1 MRRIVAALI
10 LSLCF
15 ALPTTA
21 HADSFKYTIINN
33 LPNFGSPFDFSP
45 FIGTYTFT
53 TPSAITGNT
62 FIYGPD
68 FTDPPFTG
76 FTYIYAPDFTGP
88 VGSPVTQ
95 IMLTIFPLN
104 NFYAFTLYGAHGG
117 GAIGTSLLQDPQ
129 NPTRFTADYGPGA
142 YATMEIADLGT
153 SQVPEP
159 STIAMLGT
167 GILGIAAKVRR
178 RRALDP

>member
-1 MRRIVAALI
+1 MRRLVAALI

-68 FTDPPFTG
+68 FT
-76 FTYIYAPDFTGP
+76 GP
-88 VGSPVTQ
+88 VGSPVMQ

-104 NFYAFTLYGAHGG
+104 NFYAFTLYGAHAGV
-117 GAIGTSLLQDPQ
+117 AIG
-129 NPTRFTADYGPGA
+129 
-142 YATMEIADLGT
+142 
-153 SQVPEP
+153 
-159 STIAMLGT
+159 
-167 GILGIAAKVRR
+167 
-178 RRALDP
+178 

>member
-68 FTDPPFTG
+68 FT
-76 FTYIYAPDFTGP
+76 GP
-88 VGSPVTQ
+88 VGSPVMQ

-159 STIAMLGT
+159 STIAMLDT